1 MEQYPGRTRHPE
13 MDAIEQNIRESIKPD
28 LELST
33 IIMNKIGE
41 NEMSR
46 VNRARASG
54 TTPGILKK
62 TAVAAAVA
70 GLLGAGILGSGF
82 VSPAMADTLKKI
94 PGIGI
99 LYQGTSPQSVELATS
114 QGILSQPGLS
124 VTHDGVTLKLTD
136 LLYDGTRLSFQLEH
150 EGGLDLSGDSSM
162 GQLIEPPA
170 VLADGQKIKF
180 TSGGFGDIPYQD
192 NAYLGELSG
201 DLNLPDA
208 FTLTIQAKVKQVNE
222 TFEFT
227 APVKIMDNAL
237 VVTPNITKTEGSFSY
252 TVEQLKVTPVSTRLV
267 LSSQG
272 EVPQSAEQT
281 GDYHASM
288 MYYELVDDQG
298 RSIDPN
304 QYGFYNSRPKTEYHL
319 NELYPP
325 FADTPKTITIKPY
338 TLTVKNDD
346 FSIIGQKHD
355 STGNFLPGRESK
367 GTRTY
372 LKNLETTIT
381 LQP

>member
-1 MEQYPGRTRHPE
+1 MEQYQGRTRHPE
-13 MDAIEQNIRESIKPD
+13 MDAIEQNIRESVKPD
-28 LELST
+28 LELSK

-46 VNRARASG
+46 VHRIRAAKN
-54 TTPGILKK
+54 TPGMLKK

-70 GLLGAGILGSGF
+70 GVLGAGILGAGF
-82 VSPAMADTLKKI
+82 VSPVMADTLKRI

-99 LYQGTSPQSVELATS
+99 LYQGTSPQSVELAMS

-150 EGGLDLSGDSSM
+150 EGGLDLSGEATM
-162 GQLIEPPA
+162 GQLIESPV

-192 NAYLGELSG
+192 NAYRGELTG

-208 FTLTIQAKVKQVNE
+208 FTLTIQVKVKQVNE

-272 EVPQSAEQT
+272 EVPQSAEQS

-298 RSIDPN
+298 NSMDPN

-325 FADTPKTITIKPY
+325 FAATPKTITIKPY

-346 FSIIGQKHD
+346 FSIVGQKHD
-355 STGNFLPGRESK
+355 SIGNFLPGRESK

>member
-1 MEQYPGRTRHPE
+1 MEQYPGQTKHPE
-13 MDAIEQNIRESIKPD
+13 MDAIEQNIRKPLKPD
-28 LELST
+28 LDLSM

-46 VNRARASG
+46 VYRARTSR
-54 TTPGILKK
+54 TKPGMLKK

-70 GLLGAGILGSGF
+70 GVLGAGILGAGF
-82 VSPAMADTLKKI
+82 VSPVMADTLKKI
-94 PGIGI
+94 PGIGV
-99 LYQGTSPQSVELATS
+99 LYQGTSPQSVELAMS

-150 EGGLDLSGDSSM
+150 EGGLDLSGEATM
-162 GQLIEPPA
+162 GTLIESPV

-180 TSGGFGDIPYQD
+180 TSAGFGDIPYQD
-192 NAYLGELSG
+192 NAYRGELTG

-208 FTLTIQAKVKQVNE
+208 FTLTIQVKVKQVNE

-227 APVKIMDNAL
+227 TPVKIMDNAL

-298 RSIDPN
+298 NSIDPN
-304 QYGFYNSRPKTEYHL
+304 QYGFYNGKPKTEYHL

-325 FADTPKTITIKPY
+325 FAATPKTITIKPY

-346 FSIIGQKHD
+346 FSIVGQKHD
-355 STGNFLPGRESK
+355 SIGNFLPGRESK